1 MTKKAA
7 TPEVKSAVAM
17 KPVPEVKKV
26 RTSKPSSNPFT
37 QQHPGRPGRSAN
49 GGTPGS
55 KRGS

>member
-7 TPEVKSAVAM
+7 APEVKPTVEP
-17 KPVPEVKKV
+17 KPAPELKKV
-26 RTSKPSSNPFT
+26 RPAKPSSNPFT